1 MPFTDLWPFLSFSV
15 YDGMNRMYFPSSKS
29 ITYFSL
35 HTARKIFNSF
45 QTLLNHIQGCV
56 GCQMKGKTSI
66 DMNLVVFCAKI
77 QLELKNLQKC
87 GKGTIIHTFFEI
99 FHTFF
104 KRSPILAQNTPK
116 IIFIEVFCYF
126 WHPSHPWTWLSSGD
140 IAIFKI
146 FFHIFHLQRHLGVDF
161 SRWKIGFKLSC
172 IDFGITM
179 YHFLGF

>member
-1 MPFTDLWPFLSFSV
+1 MVWLH
-15 YDGMNRMYFPSSKS
+15 
-29 ITYFSL
+29 
-35 HTARKIFNSF
+35 HTARKVFNSF

-87 GKGTIIHTFFEI
+87 DKDTKIRTFFDV

-104 KRSPILAQNTPK
+104 KYSPILAQNIPN
-116 IIFIEVFCYF
+116 IIFIEVFRYF
-126 WHPSHPWTWLSSGD
+126 WYPSHPWTWLSSGD
-140 IAIFKI
+140 IAIFKM

-179 YHFLGF
+179 